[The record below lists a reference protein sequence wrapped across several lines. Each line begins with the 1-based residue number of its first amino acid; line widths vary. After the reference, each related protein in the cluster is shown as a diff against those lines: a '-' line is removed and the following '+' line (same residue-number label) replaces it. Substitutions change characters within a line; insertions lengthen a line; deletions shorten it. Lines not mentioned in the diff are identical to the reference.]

1 MLAPAQCGT
10 HPTQYGKARQTHGH
24 SLAVSPWGEILCD
37 AGLAPGIKYIDLDL
51 KQVSY
56 ARRRVPSL
64 RHQREF
70 EGP

>member
-1 MLAPAQCGT
+1 M
-10 HPTQYGKARQTHGH
+10 HPTQHGKARQTYSH
-24 SLAVSPWGEILCD
+24 SLVVSPWGEILCD
-37 AGLAPGIKYIDLDL
+37 AALAPGIKYIDLDL